1 MTSFLNIFWLG
12 LKELRSLMSD
22 VVMVIFVVYAFTF
35 AIYVQATGTSSEVNN
50 ASIAFVDEDG
60 SALSKELLNAFYP
73 PRFKLPELM
82 SATDAEAGMDEGRLM
97 FVVVI
102 PPRFE
107 HDLRAGRNP
116 AIQVNID
123 ATAMQQ
129 AGIGAG
135 YIKNIINDRVATFLK
150 RTDVQAPQPVNLVV
164 RKLFNPNTVS
174 SWFNGVAAIINQ
186 ISLLTVV
193 LTGAAVIREREHGT
207 LEHLLVMPLTAFEI
221 AMAKVWAN
229 GLVILVATAVS
240 LFLVVQMALK
250 VPFAGSVALWFAGVV
265 LYLFFATALGIF
277 LGTISRSMAQFALL
291 IILVI
296 VVLMLLSGGSTPVES
311 QPEVAAVHDV
321 PPAFAALR
329 QLLAGDHLSGR
340 RHRRGLAPVLGGGC
354 GRRGVLR
361 VQLESLSE
369 VDCRHEMTTGGVQT
383 TGKMRAPADPL
394 LYQLNTRVLLTELSQ
409 RLGRRATLDDV
420 PDERLDALASAG
432 FDWSGGC

>member
-1 MTSFLNIFWLG
+1 VKKSLLNILWLG
-12 LKELRSLMSD
+12 LKEIRSLMSD
-22 VVMVIFVVYAFTF
+22 VVMVVFVVYAFTL

-60 SALSKELLNAFYP
+60 SALSAELFNAFYP
-73 PRFKLPELM
+73 PRFKFPTLTSVARGQDE
-82 SATDAEAGMDEGRLM
+82 MDRGNLM

-107 HDLRAGRNP
+107 RDLRAGRNP
-116 AIQVNID
+116 TIQVNVD

-135 YIKNIINDRVATFLK
+135 YIKNIINDRVASFMK
-150 RTDVQAPQPVNLVV
+150 RTDVSPQTSVNLVI
-164 RKLFNPNTVS
+164 RKLFNPNGVS
-174 SWFNGVAAIINQ
+174 SWFKSVVAIINQ

-207 LEHLLVMPLTAFEI
+207 LEHLLVMPLSAFEI

-229 GLVILVATAVS
+229 SLVILIATGAS
-240 LFLVVQMALK
+240 LFLVVRMALS
-250 VPFAGSVALWFAGVV
+250 VPFAGSVVLWFVGVV

-311 QPEVAAVHDV
+311 QPKWLQYVTYLLPARHFVSFSQVIVYRGGGFGAVWPQFLMV
-321 PPAFAALR
+321 TAV
-329 QLLAGDHLSGR
+329 
-340 RHRRGLAPVLGGGC
+340 GLAFFIYSLGLF
-354 GRRGVLR
+354 RKSIAV
-361 VQLESLSE
+361 S
-369 VDCRHEMTTGGVQT
+369 
-383 TGKMRAPADPL
+383 K
-394 LYQLNTRVLLTELSQ
+394 
-409 RLGRRATLDDV
+409 
-420 PDERLDALASAG
+420 
-432 FDWSGGC
+432 